1 MLPGISAEIK
11 NSTKFKPLFYKNS
24 DQLPSSPKWYHKYMT
39 QIVPTITAENPH
51 IYREQ
56 IERVQA
62 FASCLHIDL
71 MDGIFTP
78 NKSISAT
85 QVWWPD
91 DIQADIHVMFKH
103 PLEILEELIALK
115 PRSIII
121 HAECSDDIAGIFE
134 KLSQAGI
141 RRGLALL
148 PQTSTEDISQYLQA
162 VDQILIF
169 SGNLGHQ
176 GGSAVDFEL
185 LNKADELKKI
195 QPSLQIA
202 WDGGLS
208 NANVSEVSSRGIEV
222 LNVGGAIHGS
232 DDPQK
237 SYQRLQSLLA

>member
-1 MLPGISAEIK
+1 
-11 NSTKFKPLFYKNS
+11 
-24 DQLPSSPKWYHKYMT
+24 MT

-51 IYREQ
+51 TYREQ

-78 NKSISAT
+78 NKSISPA

-103 PLEILEELIALK
+103 PLEIMDVLIALK

-121 HAECSDDIAGIFE
+121 HAECSDDILGIFT
-134 KLSQAGI
+134 KLSDAGI

-148 PQTSTEDISQYLQA
+148 PQTSIEDIGQYLEA
-162 VDQILIF
+162 VDQVLIF

-176 GGSAVDFEL
+176 GGSAVDFGL

-195 QPSLQIA
+195 KPLLQIA
-202 WDGGLS
+202 WDGGL
-208 NANVSEVSSRGIEV
+208 NATNVRDVSLRGTEV
-222 LNVGGAIHGS
+222 LNVGGAIHS
-232 DDPQK
+232 ADNPKK
-237 SYQRLQSLLA
+237 SYQHLQSLLA